1 MTVDYG
7 EIDTE
12 EGAWMRIV
20 RVSLCAAVAALVI
33 CVPAFASGS
42 GNTTLKSAYG
52 STPHNVSG
60 VVKTTTKPKPAVK
73 PTAVK
78 TSGTLPFTGVDL
90 GVVAGAAVLLLGV
103 GLAFRRLGRQPS

>member
-1 MTVDYG
+1 MTFDYG
-7 EIDTE
+7 ESVTE

-33 CVPAFASGS
+33 CVPAFAS

-73 PTAVK
+73 PSAVK

-90 GVVAGAAVLLLGV
+90 GVVAGAAVVLLGV

>member
-1 MTVDYG
+1 MKMTVDYG

-33 CVPAFASGS
+33 CVPAFASGN
-42 GNTTLKSAYG
+42 NTLTSAYG

-60 VVKTTTKPKPAVK
+60 VVKTTTKPAAK